1 MRASDM
7 SSVTARSR
15 VRRACRTGSG
25 AWADRGQQR
34 AEQPVVHLGAEDREA
49 LPARDEDVGVGVL
62 DLDDETLELEP
73 AKVVAA
79 AALGVGGGVGS
90 EQPGDE
96 DCWPSR
102 NASLG
107 RPSSTCVDSSR
118 TRRLAAQFDV
128 LVATTLSACNGMEFI
143 GGKDFSPP
151 TNATLGR
158 ARMEQGA
165 RSPVGLTGKIDQ
177 NVTEW
182 LVAANC
188 TIKPTVRRARPRLV
202 LEYQPGAVL

>member
-15 VRRACRTGSG
+15 CAGLAGRA
-25 AWADRGQQR
+25 
-34 AEQPVVHLGAEDREA
+34 AEQVGVHLGVEDREA
-49 LPARDEDVGVGVL
+49 LPVRSGDVGVGVL

-79 AALGVGGGVGS
+79 TALGVGGGVGS

-128 LVATTLSACNGMEFI
+128 LVATTLSACNGTEFI
-143 GGKDFSPP
+143 GGKDFS
-151 TNATLGR
+151 
-158 ARMEQGA
+158 
-165 RSPVGLTGKIDQ
+165 V
-177 NVTEW
+177 
-182 LVAANC
+182 
-188 TIKPTVRRARPRLV
+188 
-202 LEYQPGAVL
+202 

>member
-25 AWADRGQQR
+25 AGGSVRPAAG
-34 AEQPVVHLGAEDREA
+34 GAAGCAPWCRR
-49 LPARDEDVGVGVL
+49 PRSVARPDEDVGVGVL

-128 LVATTLSACNGMEFI
+128 LVATTLSACNGTEFI